1 MIEWAFILTPLLVLP
16 IAYLFHFVGCADIAG
31 LKDPEPVP
39 QTEFPKPKVP
49 KYRDY
54 IMGKSNNPGSVRH
67 PHIKP
72 NANDITAYW
81 RLVDTA
87 ASIEAIDEKGLQKG
101 TYRTS
106 TDPDTIPGG
115 FIHNLPSLIDS
126 DPTVPCRFF
135 NGGYVVV
142 PANDKL
148 YHDEFT
154 IEAWVLPGFSGNS
167 EHTLFHAGGHY
178 RAPFDSAAAYH
189 GFRVFATGTP
199 PSWQVSLAP
208 GGDVF
213 PSPPQIPPGDTRTHL
228 AVTVQNASPGGGSKT
243 VTIFIDGKQTVQKT
257 VGFSYSRPEGA
268 PLLIGV
274 MGDQS
279 VPSDLEALPQPNVK
293 QPMRSRI
300 QEVVLHRKVL
310 SQEEIEN
317 HVDINR

>member
-16 IAYLFHFVGCADIAG
+16 IVLLFHFVGCAKIAG
-31 LKDPEPVP
+31 LGDSEPAPPPEL
-39 QTEFPKPKVP
+39 PKPKVP

-54 IMGKSNNPGSVRH
+54 IMGKPNNPGSVLH
-67 PHIKP
+67 PNVKP
-72 NANDITAYW
+72 DAADIIAYW

-87 ASIEAIDEKGLQKG
+87 TSIDAFDEKGLRDGK
-101 TYRTS
+101 YRTS
-106 TDPDTIPGG
+106 TDPDTIPGD
-115 FIHNLPSLIDS
+115 FIYNLPSLIYS
-126 DPTVPCRFF
+126 DPTVPSRFF

-142 PANDKL
+142 PADDQF
-148 YHDEFT
+148 YTDEFT
-154 IEAWVLPGFSGNS
+154 IEAWVLPGFAGGS

-178 RAPFDSAAAYH
+178 LRPFDQAAAYH
-189 GFRVFATGTP
+189 GFRIYATDTRR
-199 PSWQVSLAP
+199 WQVFLAP
-208 GGDVF
+208 GGDIF
-213 PSPPQIPPGDTRTHL
+213 PSPPIIPPGDTLTHL

-243 VTIFIDGKQTVQKT
+243 VTIFIDGKQTVQQT
-257 VGFSYSRPEGA
+257 VGFSYSRPDGA

-274 MGDQS
+274 QGEQS
-279 VPSDLEALPQPNVK
+279 EPSDLATLAQPNVN